1 MGNQVAAA
9 DRMKGSAKHHANQCS
24 LRWRSRKGK
33 MRVKLEEFEAGEHPT
48 IRRRPRGRSMR
59 SHTGRPGPG
68 ADIVWLHG
76 ALHLHIPR
84 PQVERGAYQLSPSTT
99 VIPEPRRRQSSRC

>member
-1 MGNQVAAA
+1 MGSQVAAA
-9 DRMKGSAKHHANQCS
+9 DRMKGSVRHHANQCN
-24 LRWRSRKGK
+24 LRRQSRKGK
-33 MRVKLEEFEAGEHPT
+33 TRVKLEEFEAGERPT
-48 IRRRPRGRSMR
+48 TRRRPRAKSMR
-59 SHTGRPGPG
+59 FHTDRPGPG

-99 VIPEPRRRQSSRC
+99 VIPEPRRR